1 MASGSNLRHGHTSSC
16 GCRRVAAGKRN
27 RIHGRTDTP
36 EFKIWTGVLTR
47 CENPR
52 CEAYPRYG
60 GRGIEVCERWQTF
73 ENFLADM
80 GPRPSADHSIDRI
93 ENDGNYEPGNCRWAT
108 DAEQNQNTRSNRLLT
123 YAGRTQ
129 PLSVWARE
137 FGIRRETV
145 RERLKAGWDVERAL
159 TVAPRG

>member
-1 MASGSNLRHGHTSSC
+1 M
-16 GCRRVAAGKRN
+16 
-27 RIHGRTDTP
+27 
-36 EFKIWTGVLTR
+36 LTR

-60 GRGIEVCERWQTF
+60 GRGIEVCKRWQTF